1 MFRIK
6 YLDFYFYVCW
16 QTEIKTCLNY
26 VLDIA
31 HDSTNQDSRTY
42 KLQKGEVNFCEVRL
56 IEIML
61 QPIENRSHDFF
72 CRILFQSKNY
82 KNV

>member
-1 MFRIK
+1 MCRIT

-16 QTEIKTCLNY
+16 QTEIKTCLYY

-42 KLQKGEVNFCEVRL
+42 KLQKREVNFSEV
-56 IEIML
+56 
-61 QPIENRSHDFF
+61 QPIENRS
-72 CRILFQSKNY
+72 
-82 KNV
+82 